1 MGDFMALTHPSRAR
15 QRGFIALFAVASLA
29 VLVGV
34 VALVLVVGSGR
45 VGRLRRAGGEAM
57 AVRAAQEVL
66 SRQLMADRLRQP
78 RLWIP
83 PAAGEAILSDGTVVR
98 WWRRSLEARWR
109 AGARPWRETETSRWI
124 QLGARPEPV
133 AKWAQWLDA
142 RSLSR
147 DPALGLKGDLVTDR
161 AFLRAV
167 FADLGLET
175 RGFSVDQVW
184 TADEGGSLGR
194 LNLIG
199 ADPRVLSLLSGVP
212 RERIET
218 VQATLAEGVETPS
231 VTANLWSY
239 QESQALEPWVTL
251 RPFSEGRWTVEVR
264 LPNLKDPILMAWR
277 SSFEEG
283 PPGNPWFLLR
293 PIPME
298 QW

>member
-1 MGDFMALTHPSRAR
+1 MGDVMALRRASRAT
-15 QRGFIALFAVASLA
+15 QRGFIALFALISLT

-45 VGRLRRAGGEAM
+45 VGRLRQAGGEAL
-57 AVRAAQEVL
+57 AVLAAQEVL

-83 PAAGEAILSDGTVVR
+83 PTAGEAVLTDGTVVR
-98 WWRRSLEARWR
+98 WQRRSLEARWR
-109 AGARPWRETETSRWI
+109 AGARVWRETETSRWI
-124 QLGARPEPV
+124 QLGARPEAV
-133 AKWAQWLDA
+133 AKWAQWLET

-161 AFLRAV
+161 EFLRAV
-167 FADLGLET
+167 FAELGLEA

-184 TADEGGSLGR
+184 TAGESGSLGR

-199 ADPRVLSLLSGVP
+199 ADPRILSLLSGVP
-212 RERIET
+212 RERIEA
-218 VQATLAEGVETPS
+218 VQAGLAQGLEDPS
-231 VTANLWSY
+231 RVANLWSF

-251 RPFSEGRWTVEVR
+251 RPFSEGWWTVEVR
-264 LPNLKDPILMAWR
+264 LPNLKDPILMTWR

-283 PPGNPWFLLR
+283 PPGNPWFQLR